1 MRHYLVWRTTLSSFR
16 PLPSLLRPARFGRH
30 YLALAFGLL
39 PLLTT
44 LPACSS
50 APPELPGLDTE
61 AFRADRRGCAGY
73 RDAHRL
79 VVKALTPRLLGLHE
93 PQISQLFGH
102 PDGTEIGDRGQRV
115 YLYHLTPGPAC
126 GASSRTLD
134 PTLLRI
140 RFNALDAVSEAMVM
154 E

>member
-1 MRHYLVWRTTLSSFR
+1 MRHYPAWRITLSSFR
-16 PLPSLLRPARFGRH
+16 SLPSLLRPICFGRH

-39 PLLTT
+39 PLLPT
-44 LPACSS
+44 LAACS
-50 APPELPGLDTE
+50 APAPELPGLDTA

-79 VVKALTPRLLGLHE
+79 VVKTLTPRLLGLHE
-93 PQISQLFGH
+93 PQISELFGH

-115 YLYHLTPGPAC
+115 YLYNLTPGPAC

-134 PTLLRI
+134 PTLLRV